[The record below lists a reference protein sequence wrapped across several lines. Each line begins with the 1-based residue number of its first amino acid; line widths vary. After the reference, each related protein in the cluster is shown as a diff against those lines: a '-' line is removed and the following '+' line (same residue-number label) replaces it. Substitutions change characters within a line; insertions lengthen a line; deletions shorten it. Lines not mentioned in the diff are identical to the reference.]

1 MGRKKI
7 SYYGVKLVSSSVSHP
22 ATHRRF
28 DRFRKKNSICKSK
41 SKDPAWGST
50 TNAELAF
57 SPLCSPLRFLFPFES
72 FQSPTLRPPETSARG
87 VHHGVLD
94 RPLVRHDFN
103 SSRIALPMCRAER
116 VRAPSSMLTKPARV
130 SSTTPMAHPSK
141 NGSAP

>member
-103 SSRIALPMCRAER
+103 SSRIALPPPVCARKSNLSPLVMRYVVQQYVVGSMR
-116 VRAPSSMLTKPARV
+116 TQVRA
-130 SSTTPMAHPSK
+130 
-141 NGSAP
+141 